1 MTEDQAA
8 PVDARIKELYRRLVR
23 RLHPDLR
30 ADGSAAVSG
39 LWHEVQEAY
48 GASDV
53 ARMEILLA
61 LSDIETRRTV
71 SHSLSQMHAVRA
83 ELERAL
89 WALEKSLLEAEGEDA
104 WNFARLGPSAD
115 LQVRVER
122 QLKSDL
128 AGRMQRLDLLTRTI
142 AEWAR
147 GPSANRVVR
156 GVR

>member
-1 MTEDQAA
+1 M
-8 PVDARIKELYRRLVR
+8 
-23 RLHPDLR
+23 
-30 ADGSAAVSG
+30 
-39 LWHEVQEAY
+39 QEAY
-48 GASDV
+48 GAADV

-71 SHSLSQMHAVRA
+71 SQSLSQMHAVRA

-89 WALEKSLLEAEGEDA
+89 RALEKSLLEARGRRRMEFCATWSERG
-104 WNFARLGPSAD
+104 

-147 GPSANRVVR
+147 GPVANRMVR
-156 GVR
+156 GVG